1 MKRAND
7 KAGTEISV
15 PAFSVLKKPRRVRRP
30 QAANRIKSFSAAT
43 PSAILAAQP
52 LRPTLKICRRHIF
65 KRCGVAENT
74 SHSASV
80 EFVCFRQTNYARSR
94 VQPFRKSGRSHFFEN
109 KRPDNP
115 SGRLGRWPIF
125 VISPGRP
132 SEPPPGRSSPRTRP
146 GPPGPCGR
154 RPPACGRWACAGPD
168 PG

>member
-74 SHSASV
+74 SHPASV

-94 VQPFRKSGRSHFFEN
+94 VQPFRKSGRSHFFDSLKAGTELSV
-109 KRPDNP
+109 PAFLP
-115 SGRLGRWPIF
+115 EEIM
-125 VISPGRP
+125 
-132 SEPPPGRSSPRTRP
+132 RSCVLQ
-146 GPPGPCGR
+146 GKCD
-154 RPPACGRWACAGPD
+154 PPAAVH
-168 PG
+168 PGGGGVEVAVKGILA